1 MTPPSRGA
9 HEAAS
14 ILIGPCPLGPPR
26 IDRLGDLQLNGRSF
40 TPTQKMFMSAT
51 SKFETRGRW
60 AALSGAVL
68 MLTAC
73 ASPPAASPEAAPL
86 AQACPAGVPQGARCL
101 RGQDSATAHYLIVM
115 PAQWSGVLVV
125 HAHGGPT
132 LGPPSIARADADIK
146 RWAITVSEGHAWAG
160 SVFRQGGFAVTTAA
174 EDTER
179 VRRIFVDHVAKPRR
193 TLLHGQSW
201 GAMVATRAAELFP
214 KSWDGMLL
222 TSGVVAG
229 PATYDFRL
237 DLRALYQQ
245 LCNNHPLPDEPQYP
259 LSIGLPAD
267 SKMTTAEL
275 AKRADDCLGVRK
287 PAAQRTE
294 AQAQK
299 LKTLVDVV
307 NIPERSIIGHL
318 NWGTFTLRD
327 VVSRTAG
334 ASPFGNMGVRYT
346 GSSDDAAL
354 NAAVPRF
361 VADPKAKAQ
370 FAADVDHAGRFTMPV
385 LSAHGTGDATVFVEG
400 NDTLRQRMQAAGN
413 GARLVQTFIDSSE
426 HSYWG
431 DAHYPP
437 LFEALL
443 SWVEKGQKPTPAGVA
458 ERCRQLRA
466 SQPADCR
473 FLPDYVPKAL
483 ATRIPPR

>member
-1 MTPPSRGA
+1 M
-9 HEAAS
+9 
-14 ILIGPCPLGPPR
+14 PLKMHKGLAL
-26 IDRLGDLQLNGRSF
+26 LG
-40 TPTQKMFMSAT
+40 T
-51 SKFETRGRW
+51 SM
-60 AALSGAVL
+60 LVL
-68 MLTAC
+68 AGC
-73 ASPPAASPEAAPL
+73 ASPPPAPPQAPAEAAPL
-86 AQACPAGVPQGARCL
+86 AQACPPGVPAGARCL
-101 RGQDSATAHYLIVM
+101 RGQDSAASHYLIVM

-132 LGPPSIARADADIK
+132 LGPPKTSRNDEDIK

-179 VRRIFVDHVAKPRR
+179 VRRIFVQHVAKPRR

-214 KSWDGMLL
+214 HSWEGVLL

-237 DLRALYQQ
+237 DLRAIYQH
-245 LCNNHPLPDEPQYP
+245 LCNNHPRPDEPAYP
-259 LSIGLPAD
+259 LAIGLPAE
-267 SKMTTAEL
+267 SKLSNAEL
-275 AKRADDCLGVRK
+275 ADRADECLGVRK
-287 PAAQRTE
+287 PAAQRTP

-299 LKTLVDVV
+299 LKTIVDVLK
-307 NIPERSIIGHL
+307 IPERSVISHL

-327 VVSRTAG
+327 VVAKNG
-334 ASPFGNMGVRYT
+334 GVSPFGNEGVRYV
-346 GSSDDAAL
+346 GSADDAAL
-354 NAAVPRF
+354 NAGVARF
-361 VADPKAKAQ
+361 KADAAAAAR
-370 FAADVDHAGRFTMPV
+370 FAADVDHRGRFAVPV
-385 LSAHGTGDATVFVEG
+385 LSGHGIGDATVFVEG
-400 NDTLRQRMQAAGN
+400 QDTLRQRTVAAGN
-413 GARLVQTFIDSSE
+413 GARLVQVFVDSSE

-443 SWVEKGQKPTPAGVA
+443 NWVDKGSKPTPAGIA

-466 SQPADCR
+466 TQPADCR
-473 FLPDYVPKAL
+473 FLPDYVAKPL
-483 ATRIPPR
+483 ASRVLPR